1 MKLAGRVALVTG
13 AQQGIGA
20 AIARALAG
28 EGADVALTWLDDRV
42 AADSVAGEIKGTGR
56 RVHLIKTDVS
66 KLPEIEAMVGE
77 TVKMLGPPDILV
89 NNAGVYPRVP
99 LLEMRESD
107 WDHVLDIN
115 LKAGCF
121 AAIAMAKALIAAGKK
136 SGAVINLASSAVR
149 GAVRGVHYSASKGGV
164 VSMTR
169 ALALELAPY
178 GIRVNAIAPG
188 LTDTAQPRY
197 GNTDAELVEMART
210 TIPLGGR
217 LLTPE
222 QIARTAV
229 FLASDEASATTGQ
242 VLHVNGG
249 SYMP

>member
-1 MKLAGRVALVTG
+1 MTVAV
-13 AQQGIGA
+13 
-20 AIARALAG
+20 ALAG
-28 EGADVALTWLDDRV
+28 EGADVALSWLDDRAAAEAV
-42 AADSVAGEIKGTGR
+42 AARIGAAGR
-56 RVHLIKTDVS
+56 RAHLVRADVS
-66 KLPEIEAMVGE
+66 RLAEIEAMVGE
-77 TVKMLGPPDILV
+77 TVRALGAPDILV

-107 WDHVLDIN
+107 WDHVIDIN

-121 AAIAMAKALIAAGKK
+121 ATIAMAKALIAAGRPGG
-136 SGAVINLASSAVR
+136 SVINLSSSAIR

-178 GIRVNAIAPG
+178 NIRVNAIAPG

-197 GNTDAELVEMART
+197 GNSDDELVEMART
-210 TIPLGGR
+210 TIPLRGR

-229 FLASDEASATTGQ
+229 FLASDDASATTGQ

>member
-20 AIARALAG
+20 AIAMALAG
-28 EGADVALTWLDDRV
+28 EGADVAFTWLDGQAAAEAV
-42 AADSVAGEIKGTGR
+42 AASIRKLGR
-56 RVHLIKTDVS
+56 KAHMIRTDVS
-66 KLPEIEAMVGE
+66 RLAEVEAMVAE
-77 TVKMLGPPDILV
+77 TVRVLGPPDILV

-121 AAIAMAKALIAAGKK
+121 ATIAMAKALIAAGRTG
-136 SGAVINLASSAVR
+136 GAVINLSSSAIR

-169 ALALELAPY
+169 ALALELAPH

-197 GNTDAELVEMART
+197 GNTDDELVEMART

-217 LLTPE
+217 LLTPA

-229 FLASDEASATTGQ
+229 FLASDESSATTGQ